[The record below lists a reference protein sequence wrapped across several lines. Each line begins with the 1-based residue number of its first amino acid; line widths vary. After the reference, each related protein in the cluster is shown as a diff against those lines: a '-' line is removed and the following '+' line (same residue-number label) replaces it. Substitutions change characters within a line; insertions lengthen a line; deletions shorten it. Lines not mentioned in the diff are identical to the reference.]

1 MSGKEFME
9 LPIKVQGV
17 IYAEENKKRDYLII
31 KRCEKDGG
39 FWQGV
44 TGTVEEGELLVG
56 CLIREIKEELGIK
69 KEDITKISQI
79 LQTIQW
85 KKQNGFVI
93 TEYVYAVQ
101 ISRKQKIELSDE
113 HVEYKWCDFD
123 EAYDTLGKEN
133 NKNTLKLVDM
143 NEKLRK

>member
-1 MSGKEFME
+1 MLFRS
-9 LPIKVQGV
+9 
-17 IYAEENKKRDYLII
+17 II
-31 KRCEKDGG
+31 KRREKDGG

-44 TGTVEEGELLVG
+44 TGTVEEGELLTD
-56 CLIREIKEELGIK
+56 CLTREIKEELGIE
-69 KEDITKISQI
+69 KEDIAKISQI

-93 TEYVYAVQ
+93 TEYVYAV
-101 ISRKQKIELSDE
+101 KIDRGQEIWLSDE

-123 EAYDTLGKEN
+123 EAYNTLGKEN
-133 NKNTLKLVDM
+133 NKNTLKFVDM

>member
-1 MSGKEFME
+1 ME

-17 IYAEENKKRDYLII
+17 IYAEENKQREYLLI
-31 KRCEKDGG
+31 KRCEKDGD

-44 TGTVEEGELLVG
+44 TGTVEEGELLVE
-56 CLIREIKEELGIK
+56 CLTREIEEELGIK
-69 KEDITKISQI
+69 REDGVEISQI

-93 TEYVYAVQ
+93 TEYVYAV
-101 ISRKQKIELSDE
+101 KINRRQEIQLSDE

-123 EAYDTLGKEN
+123 EAYDTLEKEN
-133 NKNTLKLVDM
+133 NKNTLKFVDANVKM
-143 NEKLRK
+143 RK

>member
-1 MSGKEFME
+1 ME

-17 IYAEENKKRDYLII
+17 IYAEENKKRNYLII
-31 KRCEKDGG
+31 KRREKDGG

-44 TGTVEEGELLVG
+44 TGTVEEGELLTD
-56 CLIREIKEELGIK
+56 CLTREIKEELGIE
-69 KEDITKISQI
+69 KEDIAKISQI

-93 TEYVYAVQ
+93 TEYVYAVK
-101 ISRKQKIELSDE
+101 IDRKQEIWLSDE

-123 EAYDTLGKEN
+123 EVYNTLGKEN
-133 NKNTLKLVDM
+133 NKNTLKFVDM

>member
-1 MSGKEFME
+1 ME
-9 LPIKVQGV
+9 LSIKVQGV
-17 IYAEENKKRDYLII
+17 IYAEENKKRNYLII
-31 KRCEKDGG
+31 KRREKDGG

-44 TGTVEEGELLVG
+44 TGTVEEGELLTD
-56 CLIREIKEELGIK
+56 CLTREIKEELGIE
-69 KEDITKISQI
+69 KEDIANISQI

-93 TEYVYAVQ
+93 TEYVYAV
-101 ISRKQKIELSDE
+101 KIDRGQEIWLSDE

-123 EAYDTLGKEN
+123 EAYNTLGKEN
-133 NKNTLKLVDM
+133 NKNTLKFVDM

>member
-1 MSGKEFME
+1 ME

-17 IYAEENKKRDYLII
+17 IYAEENKKRNYLII
-31 KRCEKDGG
+31 KRREKDGG

-44 TGTVEEGELLVG
+44 TGTVEEGELLTD
-56 CLIREIKEELGIK
+56 CLTREIKEELGIE
-69 KEDITKISQI
+69 KEDIAKISQI

-93 TEYVYAVQ
+93 TEYVYAV
-101 ISRKQKIELSDE
+101 KIDRGQEIWLSDE

-123 EAYDTLGKEN
+123 EAYNTLGKEN
-133 NKNTLKLVDM
+133 NKNTLKFVDM

>member
-1 MSGKEFME
+1 ME

-17 IYAEENKKRDYLII
+17 IYAEENKKRNYLII
-31 KRCEKDGG
+31 KRREKDGG

-44 TGTVEEGELLVG
+44 TGTVEEGELLTD
-56 CLIREIKEELGIK
+56 CLTREIKEELGIE
-69 KEDITKISQI
+69 KEDIAKISQI

-85 KKQNGFVI
+85 KKQNGFVT
-93 TEYVYAVQ
+93 TEYVYAV
-101 ISRKQKIELSDE
+101 KIDRGQEIWLSDE

-123 EAYDTLGKEN
+123 EAYNTLGKEN
-133 NKNTLKLVDM
+133 NKNTLKFVDM

>member
-1 MSGKEFME
+1 ME

-44 TGTVEEGELLVG
+44 TGTVEEGEFLAE
-56 CLIREIKEELGIK
+56 CLIREIKEELGVE
-69 KEDITKISQI
+69 KEDIAKISQI

-101 ISRKQKIELSDE
+101 INRRQKIQLSDE
-113 HVEYKWCDFD
+113 HVEYKWCDFN
-123 EAYDTLGKEN
+123 EAYDALGKEN
-133 NKNTLKLVDM
+133 NKNTLKLV
-143 NEKLRK
+143 NTNVELRK

>member
-1 MSGKEFME
+1 ME

-31 KRCEKDGG
+31 KRRENDGG

-44 TGTVEEGELLVG
+44 TGTVEEGELLVE
-56 CLIREIKEELGIK
+56 CLIREIKEELGVK
-69 KEDITKISQI
+69 KEDIAKISQI

-85 KKQNGFVI
+85 KKKNGFVI

-101 ISRKQKIELSDE
+101 INRRQKIWLSDE
-113 HVEYKWCDFD
+113 HVEYKWCDFS
-123 EAYDTLGKEN
+123 EAYNTLGKEN
-133 NKNTLKLVDM
+133 NKNTLKFVNM
-143 NEKLRK
+143 NAELRK

>member
-1 MSGKEFME
+1 ME

-17 IYAEENKKRDYLII
+17 IYAEGNKKRNYLII
-31 KRCEKDGG
+31 KRREKDGG

-44 TGTVEEGELLVG
+44 TGTVEEGELLTD
-56 CLIREIKEELGIK
+56 CLTREIKEELGIE
-69 KEDITKISQI
+69 KEDIAKISQI

-93 TEYVYAVQ
+93 TEYVYAVK
-101 ISRKQKIELSDE
+101 IDRKQEIWLSDE

-123 EAYDTLGKEN
+123 EAYNTLGKEN
-133 NKNTLKLVDM
+133 NKNTLKFVDM

>member
-1 MSGKEFME
+1 ME

-17 IYAEENKKRDYLII
+17 IYAEGNKKRNYLII
-31 KRCEKDGG
+31 KRREKDGG

-44 TGTVEEGELLVG
+44 TGTVEEGELLTD
-56 CLIREIKEELGIK
+56 CLTREIKEELGIE
-69 KEDITKISQI
+69 KEDIAKISQI

-93 TEYVYAVQ
+93 TEYVYAVK
-101 ISRKQKIELSDE
+101 IDRKQEIWLSDE

-123 EAYDTLGKEN
+123 EAYNTLGKEN
-133 NKNTLKLVDM
+133 NKNTLKFVDM
-143 NEKLRK
+143 NEKLKK

>member
-1 MSGKEFME
+1 ME

-17 IYAEENKKRDYLII
+17 IYAEENKKRNYLII
-31 KRCEKDGG
+31 KRREKDGG

-44 TGTVEEGELLVG
+44 TGTVEEGELLID
-56 CLIREIKEELGIK
+56 CLTREIKEELGIE
-69 KEDITKISQI
+69 KEDIAKISQI

-93 TEYVYAVQ
+93 TEYVYAVK
-101 ISRKQKIELSDE
+101 IDRKQEIWLSDE

-123 EAYDTLGKEN
+123 EAYNTLGKEN
-133 NKNTLKLVDM
+133 NKNTLKFVDM

>member
-1 MSGKEFME
+1 ME

-17 IYAEENKKRDYLII
+17 IYAEGNKKRNYLII
-31 KRCEKDGG
+31 KRREKDGG

-44 TGTVEEGELLVG
+44 TGTVEEGELLTD
-56 CLIREIKEELGIK
+56 CLTREIKEELGIK
-69 KEDITKISQI
+69 KEDIAKISQI

-93 TEYVYAVQ
+93 TEYVYAVK
-101 ISRKQKIELSDE
+101 IDRKQEIWLSDE

-123 EAYDTLGKEN
+123 EAYNTLGKEN
-133 NKNTLKLVDM
+133 NKNTLKFVDM

>member
-1 MSGKEFME
+1 ME

-17 IYAEENKKRDYLII
+17 IYAEENKKRNYLIV
-31 KRCEKDGG
+31 KRREKDGG

-44 TGTVEEGELLVG
+44 TGTVEEGELLID
-56 CLIREIKEELGIK
+56 CLTREIKEELGIE
-69 KEDITKISQI
+69 KEDIAKISQI

-93 TEYVYAVQ
+93 TEYVYAV
-101 ISRKQKIELSDE
+101 KIDRGQEIWLSDE

-123 EAYDTLGKEN
+123 EAYNTLGKEN
-133 NKNTLKLVDM
+133 NKNTLKFVDM

>member
-1 MSGKEFME
+1 ME

-17 IYAEENKKRDYLII
+17 IYAEENKKRNYLII
-31 KRCEKDGG
+31 KRREKDGG

-44 TGTVEEGELLVG
+44 TGTVEEGELLID
-56 CLIREIKEELGIK
+56 CLTREIKEELGIE
-69 KEDITKISQI
+69 KEDIAKISQI

-93 TEYVYAVQ
+93 TEYVYAVK
-101 ISRKQKIELSDE
+101 IDRKQGIWLSDE

-123 EAYDTLGKEN
+123 EAYNTLGKEN
-133 NKNTLKLVDM
+133 NKNTLKFVDM

>member
-1 MSGKEFME
+1 ME

-17 IYAEENKKRDYLII
+17 IYAEENKKRNYLII
-31 KRCEKDGG
+31 KRREKDGG

-44 TGTVEEGELLVG
+44 TGTVEEGELLTD
-56 CLIREIKEELGIK
+56 CLTREIKEELGIE
-69 KEDITKISQI
+69 KEDIAKISQI

-93 TEYVYAVQ
+93 TEYVYAVK
-101 ISRKQKIELSDE
+101 IGRKQEIWLSDE

-123 EAYDTLGKEN
+123 EAYNTLGKEN
-133 NKNTLKLVDM
+133 NKNTLKFVDM

>member
-1 MSGKEFME
+1 ME

-17 IYAEENKKRDYLII
+17 IYAEENKKRNYLII
-31 KRCEKDGG
+31 KRREKDGG

-44 TGTVEEGELLVG
+44 TGTVEEGELLTD
-56 CLIREIKEELGIK
+56 CLTREIKEELGIE
-69 KEDITKISQI
+69 KEDIAKISQI

-93 TEYVYAVQ
+93 TEYVYAVK
-101 ISRKQKIELSDE
+101 IDKKQEIWLSDE

-123 EAYDTLGKEN
+123 EAYNTLGKEN
-133 NKNTLKLVDM
+133 NKNTLKFVDM

>member
-1 MSGKEFME
+1 ME

-17 IYAEENKKRDYLII
+17 IYAEENKKRNYLII
-31 KRCEKDGG
+31 KRREKDGG

-44 TGTVEEGELLVG
+44 TGTVEEGELLTD
-56 CLIREIKEELGIK
+56 CLTREIKEELGIE
-69 KEDITKISQI
+69 KEDIAKISQI

-93 TEYVYAVQ
+93 TEYVYAVK
-101 ISRKQKIELSDE
+101 IDRKQEIWLSDE

-123 EAYDTLGKEN
+123 EAYNTLGKEN
-133 NKNTLKLVDM
+133 NKNTLKFVDM

>member
-1 MSGKEFME
+1 ME

-17 IYAEENKKRDYLII
+17 IYAEENKQREYLLI

-44 TGTVEEGELLVG
+44 TGTVEEGELLVE
-56 CLIREIKEELGIK
+56 CLTREVEEELGIK
-69 KEDITKISQI
+69 REDGVEISQI

-85 KKQNGFVI
+85 KKQNGFVT
-93 TEYVYAVQ
+93 TEYVYAV
-101 ISRKQKIELSDE
+101 KINRRQEIQLSDE

-123 EAYDTLGKEN
+123 EAYDTLEKEN
-133 NKNTLKLVDM
+133 NKNTLKFVDANVKM
-143 NEKLRK
+143 RK

>member
-1 MSGKEFME
+1 ME

-17 IYAEENKKRDYLII
+17 IYAEENKKRNYLII
-31 KRCEKDGG
+31 KRREKDGG

-44 TGTVEEGELLVG
+44 TGTVEEGELLID
-56 CLIREIKEELGIK
+56 CLTREIKEELGIE
-69 KEDITKISQI
+69 KEDIAKISQI

-93 TEYVYAVQ
+93 TEYVYAV
-101 ISRKQKIELSDE
+101 KIDRGQEIWLSDE

-123 EAYDTLGKEN
+123 EAYNTLGKEN
-133 NKNTLKLVDM
+133 NKNTLKFVDM

>member
-1 MSGKEFME
+1 ME

-31 KRCEKDGG
+31 KRCKKDGG

-44 TGTVEEGELLVG
+44 TGTVKEGELLVR
-56 CLIREIKEELGIK
+56 CLIREIKEELGVE

-101 ISRKQKIELSDE
+101 INRRQKIQLSDE
-113 HVEYKWCDFD
+113 HVEYKWCDFN
-123 EAYDTLGKEN
+123 EAYDALGKEN
-133 NKNTLKLVDM
+133 NKNTLKLV
-143 NEKLRK
+143 NTNVELRK